1 MSRTL
6 ISDDSIA
13 RGLTSST
20 FQSSTFRNESQR
32 TTQSLMSD
40 DSIAAASRGFGVGS
54 TSVGK
59 TLISDDS
66 IARGLSH
73 SYHEKDVCVDL
84 FLDKSQVYGGS
95 SSEDETDETPSIRS
109 IRSISALHQVEINLQ
124 KYRLQLMQAKTMV
137 AANLWSKLSIK
148 LMQRRVQHIKN
159 GIVHVLSKS
168 NSNSNTNTKKRP
180 HISLLNVTI
189 PELSEDSPL
198 GTPLYDILTPLP
210 VPEEEELM
218 LFDPRDCAPEWL
230 REAGSITRVSNPNIP
245 CPAVFTA
252 MLNALPV
259 ITVEDQIWIEEAREQ
274 IALEHSETF

>member
-1 MSRTL
+1 
-6 ISDDSIA
+6 
-13 RGLTSST
+13 
-20 FQSSTFRNESQR
+20 
-32 TTQSLMSD
+32 MSD
-40 DSIAAASRGFGVGS
+40 SMSASRGFGVGS
-54 TSVGK
+54 TISVSKTK

-73 SYHEKDVCVDL
+73 AYHEKDICVDL
-84 FLDKSQVYGGS
+84 FLDKSQVS
-95 SSEDETDETPSIRS
+95 SDDEADEIPSIRS
-109 IRSISALHQVEINLQ
+109 IPALHQVEINLQ
-124 KYRLQLMQAKTMV
+124 KYRLQLIQAKTMV

-148 LMQRRVQHIKN
+148 LSQRRVQRIKN
-159 GIVHVLSKS
+159 DIAL
-168 NSNSNTNTKKRP
+168 SNTNSKKKQ

-210 VPEEEELM
+210 EEEELM
-218 LFDPRDCAPEWL
+218 FFDPRDCAPEWL

-245 CPAVFTA
+245 RPAVFTA
-252 MLNALPV
+252 LLNALPV